1 MTNRTRVEVTN
12 ISHED
17 IETDSFICEENVRLK
32 LNNIEEVSFFS
43 FNHYNLSSDFLRKSQ
58 LDLFYVILNKIHV
71 ELDESLMHK

>member
-32 LNNIEEVSFFS
+32 LNNTEEVSFFS
-43 FNHYNLSSDFLRKSQ
+43 FNHYYLSSYFLRKSQ

>member
-12 ISHED
+12 ISHKD
-17 IETDSFICEENVRLK
+17 IETDSFIREENVRLK

-43 FNHYNLSSDFLRKSQ
+43 FNHYNLSSYFLRKFQ

-71 ELDESLMHK
+71 ELDESLK